1 MDSQWSSETFVEMS
15 TVDIVIFV
23 QIFLSVIY
31 LDGNEASACPLMD
44 IWNGNSAIYS
54 IKYFSSSNQSKN
66 LFNLLNFAK
75 LIVHCM
81 EHWDSVAH

>member
-31 LDGNEASACPLMD
+31 LDGNKASACPLMD
-44 IWNGNSAIYS
+44 IIYGMAIVQY
-54 IKYFSSSNQSKN
+54 IQ
-66 LFNLLNFAK
+66 
-75 LIVHCM
+75 
-81 EHWDSVAH
+81 